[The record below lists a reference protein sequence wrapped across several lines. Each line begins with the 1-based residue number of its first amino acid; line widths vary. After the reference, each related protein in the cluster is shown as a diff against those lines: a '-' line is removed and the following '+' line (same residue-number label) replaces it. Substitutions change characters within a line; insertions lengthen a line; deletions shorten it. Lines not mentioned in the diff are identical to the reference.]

1 MSYISNL
8 SLNNVRCFHDS
19 QTADLRKITLLVG
32 ENSTGK
38 STFLGCCKAFARLS
52 SFDDLR
58 DPSPREVGCFDEPPF
73 AMGGFETVTRRGED
87 SFSME
92 GHYGANCHTRC
103 RFTFVAGGYGA
114 PSEHEIAIH
123 FVNENREERELT
135 ATKFMEDPEIW
146 RLSSSDFNSD
156 IPGSEISYRELSTW
170 FSQSIRRGQMP
181 YSGDPRFYRARMGE
195 AASPDNQVA
204 FVKLVNFLRKMPF
217 PKEPVMVDAIDPAP
231 ISRDRTYG
239 ANPIGGWKPELGDSL
254 SEAGR
259 RIGLFSGIDV
269 AERDGVHE
277 LNIKQSDRWYNIVD
291 VGFGV
296 SSILPLL
303 QAMSVKPS
311 GTMFL
316 LQQPEGHLHPSAQAC
331 LARMMASSSHRFV
344 IETHS
349 DHVIDRFRI
358 CVMKGILD
366 PKDLGIAYFE
376 KDTDGEG
383 STIHNI
389 RIDGDGNLDGEPKG
403 YRKFFLEETKQLLGF
418 F

>member
-8 SLNNVRCFHDS
+8 SLKNVRCFHDS
-19 QTADLRKITLLVG
+19 QTADMRKITLLVG

-52 SFDDLR
+52 NFDNLR
-58 DPSPREVGCFDEPPF
+58 DQENYFDEPPF
-73 AMGGFETVTRRGED
+73 AMGGFETIARRSED

-92 GHYGANCHTRC
+92 GNYGDHCHTRC
-103 RFTFVAGGYGA
+103 RFTFVAGSSYRA

-123 FVNENREERELT
+123 FVNENHEERELT
-135 ATKFMEDPEIW
+135 ATRFMEDPEIW
-146 RLSSSDFNSD
+146 RLSSPDFNID
-156 IPGSEISYRELSTW
+156 IPGSEISYREPSTW
-170 FSQSIRRGQMP
+170 LSQSIRRAQMP

-204 FVKLVNFLRKMPF
+204 FAKLVSFLRTMPF
-217 PKEPVMVDAIDPAP
+217 PRESMMVEAIDPVP
-231 ISRDRTYG
+231 TSRDRTYDT
-239 ANPIGGWKPELGDSL
+239 NPIDGWKPELGDSL

-269 AERDGVHE
+269 EERDGVYAI
-277 LNIKQSDRWYNIVD
+277 NIKQDDRWHSIVD

-296 SSILPLL
+296 SSILPFL

-316 LQQPEGHLHPSAQAC
+316 LQQPEVHLHPSAQAC
-331 LARMMASSSHRFV
+331 LARMMALSSHRFV
-344 IETHS
+344 VETHS

-376 KDTDGEG
+376 KDAGGEG

-403 YRKFFLEETKQLLGF
+403 YRKFFLEETNQLLGF

>member
-8 SLNNVRCFHDS
+8 SLKNVRCFHDS
-19 QTADLRKITLLVG
+19 QTADMRKITLLVG

-52 SFDDLR
+52 NFDNLGDQ
-58 DPSPREVGCFDEPPF
+58 ENYFDESPF
-73 AMGGFETVTRRGED
+73 SMGEFETITRCGEH

-92 GHYGANCHTRC
+92 GNYGNHCHTRC
-103 RFTFVAGGYGA
+103 RFTFVAGGYKA

-123 FVNENREERELT
+123 FENENHEERELT
-135 ATKFMEDPEIW
+135 ATRFMEDPEIW
-146 RLSSSDFNSD
+146 RLSNSDFKLD
-156 IPGSEISYRELSTW
+156 IPGSEISHREPSTW
-170 FSQSIRRGQMP
+170 FSQSIRRAHMP
-181 YSGDPRFYRARMGE
+181 YSGDPRFYRARMGK

-204 FVKLVNFLRKMPF
+204 FAKLVSFLRTMPF
-217 PKEPVMVDAIDPAP
+217 PKEPMMVEAIDPAP
-231 ISRDRTYG
+231 PSRHRTYA
-239 ANPIGGWKPELGDSL
+239 ANPIDGWNPELGYSL

-259 RIGLFSGIDV
+259 RIGLFSEIDV
-269 AERDGVHE
+269 AERDGIYK
-277 LNIKQSDRWYNIVD
+277 LYIKQDDRWYNIVD

-316 LQQPEGHLHPSAQAC
+316 LQQPEVHLHPSSQAC

-366 PKDLGIAYFE
+366 PKDVGIAYFE
-376 KDTDGEG
+376 KDTGGEG

-389 RIDGDGNLDGEPKG
+389 RIDVDGNLDGEPKG
-403 YRKFFLEETKQLLGF
+403 YRKFFLEETNQILGF